1 MGGLFSSE
9 TDWSKEYLAGYS
21 PSRTGDLSLAEMRRT
36 LDSIDSRAVQRLF
49 DKYRGELVLF
59 RLY

>member
-1 MGGLFSSE
+1 M
-9 TDWSKEYLAGYS
+9 AGYS
-21 PSRTGDLSLAEMRRT
+21 PSRNGDLSLSDMRRT
-36 LDSIDSRAVQRLF
+36 LDSIDNRAVQRLF